1 MSYTYT
7 RDWCDISD
15 AALKLE
21 LTLDP
26 NVQMPSYAQREEWQ
40 LAAIES
46 ESFEPVKRMGAKFI
60 LKRYNACDLANVI
73 FKKRLELVRMVYST
87 WGASDGK
94 TLVGGSLTGA
104 WVKYNFLYGESVDL
118 LTPKDMV
125 ADLVGILDSA
135 ASLWREVNA
144 CEDIHTYKAAGL
156 QAWAFSFLMTLD
168 TFGLLDIL
176 LEDEEIAEF
185 WNQVWHYTD

>member
-1 MSYTYT
+1 
-7 RDWCDISD
+7 
-15 AALKLE
+15 
-21 LTLDP
+21 
-26 NVQMPSYAQREEWQ
+26 MPSYAQREEWQ

-73 FKKRLELVRMVYST
+73 FKKRLELVRMVYSK
-87 WGASDGK
+87 WGASDTK

-118 LTPKDMV
+118 LTPKDML

-144 CEDIHTYKAAGL
+144 CEGIHAHKAVAL
-156 QAWAFSFLMTLD
+156 QTWAFSFLMTLD

-176 LEDEEIAEF
+176 LKDEEIAEF
-185 WNQVWHYTD
+185 WYEIWHYPDCAS